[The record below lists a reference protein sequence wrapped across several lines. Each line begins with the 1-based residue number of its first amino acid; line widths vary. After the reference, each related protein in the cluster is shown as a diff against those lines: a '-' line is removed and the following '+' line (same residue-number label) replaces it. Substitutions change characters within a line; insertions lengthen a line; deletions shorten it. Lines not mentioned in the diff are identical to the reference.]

1 MGQRSIYSVVKNVS
15 SLLPEN
21 VEVVTTDEFVKAA
34 RAAAPSAQSPKQRLL
49 TDDDSTAAP
58 PAVTI
63 STTAERV
70 TLANGYVEVGF
81 NLRHPSVDVMRGDVS
96 GRGDYGPNTAAT
108 RPDSQRLNRGGIV
121 LERVWMQPDQD
132 IWPITGESSN

>member
-1 MGQRSIYSVVKNVS
+1 MVKNVT

-34 RAAAPSAQSPKQRLL
+34 RAAAPSAQRPKRLL
-49 TDDDSTAAP
+49 TDDDST
-58 PAVTI
+58 VTI

-108 RPDSQRLNRGGIV
+108 RPDSQRLHRGGIV

-132 IWPITGESSN
+132 IWPITGELN